1 MAAGRT
7 TFEPCPVNVR
17 VKISASWTSILF
29 IFAYVDLFSLYRSDF
44 RADIEAGEVGGFV
57 VNQSFLFGTTAY
69 IVIPSLMVLITLVL
83 RPQVNRIANI
93 ALAAVYAVT
102 IIASALGEWSYY
114 ILGSGVEV
122 VLLAAVVYYALTWPR
137 HPQTLEPN
145 STAQ

>member
-1 MAAGRT
+1 
-7 TFEPCPVNVR
+7 
-17 VKISASWTSILF
+17 
-29 IFAYVDLFSLYRSDF
+29 
-44 RADIEAGEVGGFV
+44 VGGFV

-114 ILGSGVEV
+114 IS
-122 VLLAAVVYYALTWPR
+122 AAASR
-137 HPQTLEPN
+137 
-145 STAQ
+145 